1 MKIIMLGAPGAGK
14 GTYAKRLKDRYNLS
28 HISTGDLL
36 REAISKETKEGLEA
50 KKLISQGTLVP
61 DEMIADLLKEKLKE
75 IEGGIILDGFPRTI
89 KQAEIL
95 NEITNIHSV
104 LKFDVTD
111 ETVLRRLGG
120 RLTCKKCG
128 EIFHKTNIPPKKEGF
143 CDKCEGELF
152 IREDDTE
159 ETILNRLKTYKEQI
173 APLED
178 YYNNLE
184 ILKAI
189 DSNLDISDPEIKTMD
204 ECQKILDE
212 IQKNL

>member
-14 GTYAKRLKDRYNLS
+14 GTYAKKLKEIYGLS

-36 REAISKETKEGLEA
+36 RDAISKETNEGLEA
-50 KKLISQGTLVP
+50 KKLIEQGELVP
-61 DEMIADLLKEKLKE
+61 DEMIAELLKEKIKE

-95 NEITNIHSV
+95 NGITNIHSV
-104 LKFDVTD
+104 LKFDVTE

-120 RLTCKKCG
+120 RLTCKNCG
-128 EIFHKTNIPPKKEGF
+128 EIFHKTNIPPKEEGI
-143 CDKCEGELF
+143 CDKCQGELF
-152 IREDDTE
+152 IREDDTK
-159 ETILNRLKTYKEQI
+159 ETILNRLKTYREQT

-189 DSNLDISDPEIKTMD
+189 DSNLDINDPEIQTMN
-204 ECQKILDE
+204 ECQKVLDE
-212 IQKNL
+212 IKNNM